1 MNINHY
7 LYENRNQPVRCRPSR
22 DTQAD
27 FLPLVKPV
35 TCKSG
40 LTLSV
45 QASASHYCSPRDN
58 IGPWSEVEV
67 GFPSQKVDAL
77 LPYAE
82 DASNPCDT
90 VYAYVPIEV
99 VEYVI
104 ESNGGIA

>member
-7 LYENRNQPVRCRPSR
+7 LYENRNQN
-22 DTQAD
+22 TQAD

-82 DASNPCDT
+82 DASDPCDT

-104 ESNGGIA
+104 ESNGGPKHF